1 MRLDRSPIR
10 IHVSAIFTL
19 LHRSEAT
26 SARDAISLYSACFQM
41 SAALFDLII
50 LWSPDASDTDY
61 SALQS
66 LLNAEISPRAIVH
79 AYHACDEAII
89 YLESRP
95 KSSLP
100 LVVITKL
107 GKTNED
113 AGEKLID
120 AVVRQGKR
128 TFIILHSYKAFN
140 DANLR

>member
-1 MRLDRSPIR
+1 
-10 IHVSAIFTL
+10 
-19 LHRSEAT
+19 
-26 SARDAISLYSACFQM
+26 M

-61 SALQS
+61 PALQS
-66 LLNAEISPRAIVH
+66 LLNTEISPRATVH
-79 AYHACDEAII
+79 TYRACDEAIK

-95 KSSLP
+95 KPSLP

-113 AGEKLID
+113 LGETLID
-120 AVVRQGKR
+120 AVVRQDKR